1 MGYAILTAKNH
12 LAGRPEEEITV
23 LDALEAAGVLGLA
36 GDAALALGGAAG
48 HESEHSSRV
57 VQAESV
63 LPALR
68 TGLNM
73 VRLAGTALSGEQ
85 PTESTAYQARS
96 LTPVQGAWYFRL
108 VFDIWLN
115 SALYGEAADG
125 RSIEK
130 NIARYE
136 LGLPERRG
144 GR

>member
-1 MGYAILTAKNH
+1 M
-12 LAGRPEEEITV
+12 
-23 LDALEAAGVLGLA
+23 
-36 GDAALALGGAAG
+36 
-48 HESEHSSRV
+48 
-57 VQAESV
+57 

-73 VRLAGTALSGEQ
+73 VRLTGTVLGGEE

-108 VFDIWLN
+108 CFDIWLN
-115 SALYGEAADG
+115 SALYGEAAEG

-136 LGLPERRG
+136 LGWAERRG